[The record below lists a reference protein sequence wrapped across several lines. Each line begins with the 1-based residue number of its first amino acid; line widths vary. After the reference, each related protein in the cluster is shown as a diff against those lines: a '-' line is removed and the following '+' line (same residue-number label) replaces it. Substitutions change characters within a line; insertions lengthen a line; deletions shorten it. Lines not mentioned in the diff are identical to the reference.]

1 MNRGNVLFMKDL
13 NAKIETLKGYLSGP
27 PKNIAILAHTN
38 PDGDAIGSSLAWAAV
53 MRSLGHSVRCLV
65 PNRYPGFLSWMPGI
79 EHVIIA
85 KEANEKAVEAI
96 DGADIIFFLDF
107 NRIDRL
113 ENLSR
118 HIIDNRKA
126 VRILIDHH
134 LDPPVEEYSLVFSD
148 SASCSTSYLVYR
160 ITEKLTGLDVFD
172 KEAAES
178 LYVGIMTDTGNFS
191 FSFLTPGLFRAVA
204 GLIEK
209 GIDIPDINSRVY
221 NSYSEGRVRLL
232 GYVLLHK
239 MRMIEGGR
247 AAYIA
252 LKENEMRRFDFQV
265 GDSEGFVNYPLT
277 IASVQMSAMFIETH
291 RFIRISFRSRGD
303 VDVSLFAAKYFNG
316 GGHKN
321 ASGGKSYDTI
331 EKTVEKFE
339 KAVTEFF
346 HPERNE
352 R

>member
-1 MNRGNVLFMKDL
+1 MKDL
-13 NAKIETLKGYLSGP
+13 EHKIEILKGYITET
-27 PKNIAILAHTN
+27 PKHIAILAHTN
-38 PDGDAIGSSLAWAAV
+38 PDGDAIGSSLAWAKV
-53 MRSLGHSVRCLV
+53 LRSLGHDVQCLV
-65 PNRYPGFLSWMPGI
+65 PNKYPGFLSWMPGI
-79 EHVIIA
+79 RDVIIA
-85 KEANEKAVEAI
+85 KEENERAIGAV
-96 DGADIIFFLDF
+96 DNADIIFFLDF

-134 LDPPVEEYSLVFSD
+134 LDPPADEYTLVFSD
-148 SASCSTSYLVYR
+148 PTSCSTSYLVYQ
-160 ITEKLTGLDVFD
+160 ITERLTGLDVFD
-172 KEAAES
+172 REAAES

-209 GIDIPDINSRVY
+209 GINIPDINSKVY

-232 GYVLLHK
+232 GYVLLDK
-239 MRMIEGGR
+239 MRMIENGR

-265 GDSEGFVNYPLT
+265 GDSEGFVNYPLS

-291 RFIRISFRSRGD
+291 KFIRISFRSRGD
-303 VDVSLFAAKYFNG
+303 VDVSLFASKYFNG

-331 EKTVEKFE
+331 EKTVARFE
-339 KAVTEFF
+339 QAVTEFF
-346 HPERNE
+346 HPAKMPE
-352 R
+352 